1 MKKLQINPK
10 ELLKSIGIICLYFL
24 LQLVLSLI
32 YILLTELKIL
42 PYSECIGNFF
52 IYLVLVTI
60 ISLIYIKTLIKD
72 FKDFKKNYKT
82 ILKTTLN
89 YWLKGLFISYGGS
102 ILITMLKL
110 PEVTNQQAII
120 ELIKENFIL
129 ASIMTIILAPI
140 TEELFFRRGLKKFT
154 NNKHLYAIT
163 SGLIFGGLHIIT
175 SIHGLSDLPMLLYII
190 PYSSLGIAFAYS
202 YFKTD
207 NIYGTICV
215 HSIHNAITTIL
226 VLITLGGN
234 L

>member
-1 MKKLQINPK
+1 MKKIQINPK
-10 ELLKSIGIICLYFL
+10 ELIKSIGIICLYFL

-32 YILLTELKIL
+32 YVLLTELKIL

-52 IYLVLVTI
+52 IYLLLGSI

-72 FKDFKKNYKT
+72 FKDFKSNYKS
-82 ILKTTLN
+82 ILKTSLN
-89 YWLKGLFISYGGS
+89 YWIKGLFISYGGS
-102 ILITMLKL
+102 IIISMIKL
-110 PEVTNQQAII
+110 PEVTNQQEVI
-120 ELIKENFIL
+120 ELFKQNFIL

-163 SGLIFGGLHIIT
+163 SGLIFGGLHLIT
-175 SIHGLSDLPMLLYII
+175 SLHSLNDLPMLLYLI
-190 PYSSLGIAFAYS
+190 PYCSLGIAFAYS

-215 HSIHNAITTIL
+215 HSIHNTISTIL